1 MDSGYFRKLN
11 DIHGSIHRS
20 KVALDTLS
28 LGEQPCADA
37 GTYSHNCECIRP
49 LRINIRSIDSLETD
63 ICSSAV
69 HSFLAFRS
77 THSHPPCG
85 SIVLQALLG
94 IHSRMKVKGDLLHSG
109 QGLLLSFTCST
120 HSRQSFFP
128 QGQLMTHGSFRIC
141 RQTVQL
147 VSKISDGGDT
157 NSQSYSPV
165 ISDRSSRRN
174 AAQVNDSPEDS
185 PPDSPIPLPP
195 LTSSPMSTEISTA
208 AS

>member
-11 DIHGSIHRS
+11 DIHVSIHRS

-28 LGEQPCADA
+28 LGEQPCADT
-37 GTYSHNCECIRP
+37 GTYPHNCECIRP

-63 ICSSAV
+63 LCSSAV
-69 HSFLAFRS
+69 RSFLAFRS

-85 SIVLQALLG
+85 SIVLQALLVIFQ

-109 QGLLLSFTCST
+109 QGLFLSFTY
-120 HSRQSFFP
+120 SRQIFFP

-141 RQTVQL
+141 RQTGQL

-157 NSQSYSPV
+157 NSQSY
-165 ISDRSSRRN
+165 I
-174 AAQVNDSPEDS
+174 
-185 PPDSPIPLPP
+185 
-195 LTSSPMSTEISTA
+195 LTCDL
-208 AS
+208 